1 MDNGDNWGG
10 FVYSLQQEMTADA
23 DSDCPGA
30 RTTQNQD
37 EGLEVRAGRLF
48 CCGHF
53 GTRHDSF
60 NRPGVA
66 GAVLQTHLL
75 LIN

>member
-1 MDNGDNWGG
+1 MDNRDNWAE
-10 FVYSLQQEMTADA
+10 FVYSLQQEMTAD
-23 DSDCPGA
+23 SGCPGA
-30 RTTQNQD
+30 ETTQSRD
-37 EGLEVRAGRLF
+37 ERLEVRAGRLL
-48 CCGHF
+48 CRGHF
-53 GTRHDSF
+53 GTRHDIF